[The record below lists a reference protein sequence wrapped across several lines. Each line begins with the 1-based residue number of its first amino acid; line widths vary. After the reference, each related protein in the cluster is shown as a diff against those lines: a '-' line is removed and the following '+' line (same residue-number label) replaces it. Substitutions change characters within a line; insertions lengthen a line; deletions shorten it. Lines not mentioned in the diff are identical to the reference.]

1 MRHKAYRPARAAV
14 RAALAA
20 GVLAALGAG
29 CSGGAAQPAGTPA
42 TPSPR
47 TTSPQELCTTLITKW
62 GHELLTDDAGGYGD
76 YQSMGLSNAQYEIL
90 RETLDAARAEKRRN
104 GPGSARTLIDR
115 QADERCT
122 ERYRNGVPTGGPW
135 Q

>member
-20 GVLAALGAG
+20 GVLTALAG
-29 CSGGAAQPAGTPA
+29 CSDGGAPAGGPA
-42 TPSPR
+42 APSPR
-47 TTSPQELCTTLITKW
+47 TTSPQELCTTLIAKW
-62 GHELLTDDAGGYGD
+62 GHKLLTDGDSGYGD

-90 RETLDAARAEKRRN
+90 RETLDAARAEKQRN
-104 GPGSARTLIDR
+104 GPDSAGTLIDR
-115 QADERCT
+115 QSGERCA
-122 ERYRNGVPTGGPW
+122 ERYRNGVPTAGPW